1 MDGSAPKKFAATRF
15 SKTSIVPEVND
26 KVLAY
31 HGKYLY
37 QGTYMKDCTIQE
49 NQENGK
55 KILWDDGFDSCEAGT
70 KLHKLVRLTAESSLE
85 DEDAEKTV

>member
-15 SKTSIVPEVND
+15 SKTSIVPEIND

-37 QGTYMKDCTIQE
+37 QGTYMKDCTI
-49 NQENGK
+49 
-55 KILWDDGFDSCEAGT
+55 
-70 KLHKLVRLTAESSLE
+70 
-85 DEDAEKTV
+85 

>member
-31 HGKYLY
+31 YRKYLY
-37 QGTYMKDCTIQE
+37 QGTYIKDCTIQE

-55 KILWDDGFDSCEAGT
+55 KILWDDGSNSCLAGT